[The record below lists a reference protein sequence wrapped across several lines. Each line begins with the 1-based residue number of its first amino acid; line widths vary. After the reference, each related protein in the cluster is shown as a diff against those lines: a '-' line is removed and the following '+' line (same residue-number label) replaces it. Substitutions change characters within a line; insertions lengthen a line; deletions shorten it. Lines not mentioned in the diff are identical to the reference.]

1 MSWLRAERTGA
12 WYVGGNGE
20 IGNVVVTGQPACY
33 DAGRIGQLIRMIGE
47 HNAAW
52 EEWFAS
58 FGVQPYLVRYE
69 ELDADLAGVTR
80 SILSFL
86 GTRPVRGRRDRAAAL
101 APGRR
106 TQRPVGRAL
115 SGRGVG
121 RISPAESPASP
132 RAVIARSAVR
142 IVVPGPIGVRAH

>member
-1 MSWLRAERTGA
+1 MLAQAVSWLRAERTGA

-20 IGNVVVTGQPACY
+20 IGNVVVTGLPACY

-58 FGVQPYLVRYE
+58 FGVQPYLVRYD
-69 ELDADLAGVTR
+69 ELDADLAGVIR

-86 GTRPVRGRRDRAAAL
+86 GLDPSEAGAIVPQHSRQADGLNDQWAERYRAEASAGSLRRSPLPRPER
-101 APGRR
+101 
-106 TQRPVGRAL
+106 
-115 SGRGVG
+115 
-121 RISPAESPASP
+121 
-132 RAVIARSAVR
+132 
-142 IVVPGPIGVRAH
+142 